1 MNSRFAAVMALGV
14 IAASSPPLK
23 AQPYQGPI
31 TITAGGTYTGNW
43 QSLDPNTPAVT
54 VQTTAPV
61 VIVYSNIQSKG
72 DLISVQP
79 GSDLTVTDTSGTG
92 LNPGVPGAFL
102 GRFLTSQS
110 AARLVIENNDL
121 NNTAGIYIRT
131 PLSSSTISIRFN
143 TVENING
150 RASTG
155 SGYATRDNG
164 GLGVNL
170 VQFVQFD
177 NVVAP
182 AAEIAW
188 NQVIN
193 DPYVSRVED
202 NISIYRSCGSAAAP
216 IDIHDNFIH
225 GGYPGAPGTDDY
237 SGGGIIE
244 EGTDACF
251 VNVHDNQI
259 IETTNYGIAIAGAHD
274 NNLYSNTLMGIGLL
288 SNGVI
293 EPSQNVGGYVSSA
306 AYNNTVHDNRAGW
319 YNQNGDDN
327 TWYPRSPC
335 DSSCFYNNTSLIPF
349 TQADEDAQFNVWND
363 KLANNGIVI
372 GVRQ

>member
-79 GSDLTVTDTSGTG
+79 GSDLTVTDTFGTG

-131 PLSSSTISIRFN
+131 PLSSSTISIRSN

-225 GGYPGAPGTDDY
+225 GGYPGAPNTDDY

-259 IETTNYGIAIAGAHD
+259 IETTNYGLAIAGAHD

-293 EPSQNVGGYVSSA
+293 EASQNVGGYVSSA

-349 TQADEDAQFNVWND
+349 TQADEDAQFNVWNE

>member
-1 MNSRFAAVMALGV
+1 M
-14 IAASSPPLK
+14 I
-23 AQPYQGPI
+23 PI
-31 TITAGGTYTGNW
+31 
-43 QSLDPNTPAVT
+43 
-54 VQTTAPV
+54 
-61 VIVYSNIQSKG
+61 KG

-79 GSDLTVTDTSGTG
+79 NSDLTVTDTSGTG
-92 LNPGVPGAFL
+92 LNPGVPGAFV
-102 GRFLTSQS
+102 GRFLTSRT

-121 NNTAGIYIRT
+121 NNTAGVYIMT
-131 PLSSSTISIRFN
+131 PGSSARISIRFN

-155 SGYATRDNG
+155 SEYATSDNG
-164 GLGVNL
+164 GFGVNI
-170 VQFVQFD
+170 VQFVQFEK
-177 NVVAP
+177 VVAP

-202 NISIYRSCGSAAAP
+202 NISMYRSCGSAAAP
-216 IDIHDNFIH
+216 IDIHDNFIR
-225 GGYPGAPGTDDY
+225 GGYPGAPDTDDY

-244 EGTDACF
+244 EGNACF

-274 NNLYSNTLMGIGLL
+274 NNVYSNTLMGIGLL
-288 SNGVI
+288 SDGVI
-293 EPSQNVGGYVSSA
+293 EPSQNVGGYVMGRA
-306 AYNNTVHDNRAGW
+306 INNTVHDNLAGW
-319 YNQNGDDN
+319 YNQNGVDN
-327 TWYPRSPC
+327 TWYVRSC

-349 TQADEDAQFNVWND
+349 TQADEDAQFNVWNQ